1 MKTKPNIRTTAVLLL
16 VAGFALGF
24 STFTGAQPT
33 SPSVA
38 GAPAD
43 LPLPTQAAGSAGP
56 APDVQ
61 FPVDDPGT
69 KKYEPFTRCSADY
82 AGGPGGDLDRKN
94 MIAPENSVIATPEE
108 MKALGMPE
116 AAIRSQTAAWQAL
129 SPEEREEQ
137 LCRAAQQ
144 GRVIEQ

>member
-1 MKTKPNIRTTAVLLL
+1 MKPSIRTTAVLLI

-24 STFTGAQPT
+24 STFTGAQPPG
-33 SPSVA
+33 PSVA
-38 GAPAD
+38 AAPAD
-43 LPLPTQAAGSAGP
+43 LPLPAQDAGSPSP
-56 APDVQ
+56 ATNVQ
-61 FPVDDPGT
+61 FPVDNPGT
-69 KKYEPFTRCSADY
+69 KEYEPFTECSADY

-94 MIAPENSVIATPEE
+94 MIGPENSVMMTPEE

-116 AAIRSQTAAWQAL
+116 AAVQSQTAAWQAL